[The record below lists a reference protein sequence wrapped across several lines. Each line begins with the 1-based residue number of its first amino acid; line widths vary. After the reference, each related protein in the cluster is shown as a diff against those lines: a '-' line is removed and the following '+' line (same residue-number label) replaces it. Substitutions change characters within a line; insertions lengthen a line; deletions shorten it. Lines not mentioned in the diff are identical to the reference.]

1 MGNKETP
8 QRQEFGNALKVILKR
23 NNIKIRE
30 VANALGVTPG
40 YMSQIINGQTLLTEE
55 RFTEL
60 YSYLEDNIAS
70 NDDVLRLSAMY
81 CNAKA
86 GTSFLQNN
94 ELIQATTIQKHF
106 LQLFIQLTS
115 DQQMQILQTML
126 QFIENNHQAQ
136 AIAAGIEPPE

>member
-1 MGNKETP
+1 
-8 QRQEFGNALKVILKR
+8 
-23 NNIKIRE
+23 
-30 VANALGVTPG
+30 
-40 YMSQIINGQTLLTEE
+40 
-55 RFTEL
+55 
-60 YSYLEDNIAS
+60 
-70 NDDVLRLSAMY
+70 MY